1 MTTEEINIVIAES
14 SGWHP
19 HPDNDKRK
27 QKFWTYGGGGYGLP
41 NGCDKRKAAN
51 PPIHDGAWENILGL
65 PDYCND
71 LNAMHEAKAA
81 LKGDKRIGFIDNLCE
96 VVKRDK
102 NISEGPYSTMVE
114 AFYSTAIQQAEAF
127 LKTIGKWEK

>member
-1 MTTEEINIVIAES
+1 MTNYDINIAIAEHC
-14 SGWHP
+14 GWRNIKEIDYQP
-19 HPDNDKRK
+19 IGTDPYIDGPDQMWVGIDPESDSDSDE
-27 QKFWTYGGGGYGLP
+27 YEV
-41 NGCDKRKAAN
+41 
-51 PPIHDGAWENILGL
+51 I

-71 LNAMHEAKAA
+71 LNLMHEAKAA

-102 NISEGPYSTMVE
+102 NLSEGPYSTMVE

-127 LKTIGKWEK
+127 LKTIGKWE